1 MPKNQSNKLPG
12 RKPTVPITRLIEL
25 RQAGLSLQDIGSI
38 VGLSKQ
44 AVGQRLQAA
53 EVEFE
58 GLKVYQDKQPE
69 ILEALTQRLVYSL
82 TDDVIKKIPGGT
94 RILNICQLVDKVRL
108 LRGQPGLY
116 VQYQDFLQ
124 AETEA
129 DQEIERL
136 QLELASLGD

>member
-1 MPKNQSNKLPG
+1 M
-12 RKPTVPITRLIEL
+12 PITRLVEL
-25 RQAGLSLQDIGSI
+25 RQAGLSLQDIGDL

-44 AVGQRLQAA
+44 TVGQRLQAVEA
-53 EVEFE
+53 EFQ

-69 ILEALTQRLVYSL
+69 ILESLAMRLVYSL
-82 TDDVIKKIPGGT
+82 TDDVIKKMPGGS
-94 RILNICQLVDKVRL
+94 RILGACQVIDKVRL

-116 VQYQDFLQ
+116 VSYADHVQ

-136 QLELASLGD
+136 TLELAALGD